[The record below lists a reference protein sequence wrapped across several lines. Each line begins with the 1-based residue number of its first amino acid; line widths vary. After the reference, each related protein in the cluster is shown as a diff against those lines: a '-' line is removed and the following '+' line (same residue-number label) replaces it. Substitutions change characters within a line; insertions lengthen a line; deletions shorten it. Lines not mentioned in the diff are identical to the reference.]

1 MYYEMIER
9 QYYCVESL
17 KCKCKIPSWGGGHQC
32 TKRTSIHSS
41 PMLKI
46 NCPVSN
52 KLPAP
57 TPSPSP
63 LPVSSHM
70 TTHVTQ
76 FQLWKTT
83 SARWELLSQA
93 QRVWTGKPSCKIML
107 FLEPSQDSLHCW
119 LELNDF
125 HSKPIFC
132 CTKVAFILKL
142 DCMYLLCRDENSI

>member
-52 KLPAP
+52 KLLAP

-63 LPVSSHM
+63 LPFSSYM
-70 TTHVTQ
+70 TTRVTR

-83 SARWELLSQA
+83 SARWKLLSQA
-93 QRVWTGKPSCKIML
+93 QRVWTGRPTCKFML
-107 FLEPSQDSLHCW
+107 LFAALPRQSTLLARTKRFPFDANFLLRKS
-119 LELNDF
+119 
-125 HSKPIFC
+125 
-132 CTKVAFILKL
+132 
-142 DCMYLLCRDENSI
+142 SI